1 LLWPPLRNLF
11 IPVFLN
17 CWLAKHSLEN
27 MFNYCHIDMYRGDT
41 STEDSIRSAL
51 LLHQNQQNVCG
62 IQHFQRAGHRHLN
75 LFQSTYYVVVTF
87 STVGYGDFVPDIWP
101 SQLYMVIMICVAL
114 IVLPTQFEQLAFTWM
129 ERQKLGG
136 SYSSHRAQSEKHV
149 VVCST
154 TLHADTIM
162 DFLNE
167 FYAHPLLQDYY
178 VVLLSPMELDTTMR
192 MILQVP
198 IWAQRVI
205 YIQGSCLKDGDLAR
219 ARMNEAEAC
228 FVLAARN
235 YADKTAADEH
245 TILRSWAVK
254 DFAPSV
260 PQYVQIFRPENKL
273 HVKFAEHVVCEDEF
287 KYALLANNCTCPG
300 ASTLVTLLLHTSRGQ
315 EGQTSQEEWHRLYGK
330 CSGNEIYH
338 IVLGDSRFF
347 GEYEGK
353 SFTYASFHS
362 HRKYGVALVGVRPAE
377 LPEFYEDTILL
388 NPGPRHI
395 MKKSDTCYYMSI
407 SKEENSAFILGNQ
420 QNNACP
426 EAGTTT
432 EEKDKDKSSSG
443 IQQQNNKSDGINLK
457 VHVPNSLCPTTSI
470 EPGFGDSRQCLKD
483 SSPAL
488 LAPDVAITGNHLDVP
503 RPGDNPNLLSPEIL
517 NQRRGSRR
525 PSILPVPD
533 MFTSSSLN
541 IATDNQDE
549 GDESDDEMDD
559 DVPWRS
565 PSEKIA
571 CDVTEGQTEECAHS
585 TWRDEYVR

>member
-1 LLWPPLRNLF
+1 
-11 IPVFLN
+11 
-17 CWLAKHSLEN
+17 
-27 MFNYCHIDMYRGDT
+27 
-41 STEDSIRSAL
+41 
-51 LLHQNQQNVCG
+51 
-62 IQHFQRAGHRHLN
+62 
-75 LFQSTYYVVVTF
+75 
-87 STVGYGDFVPDIWP
+87 
-101 SQLYMVIMICVAL
+101 
-114 IVLPTQFEQLAFTWM
+114 M

-167 FYAHPLLQDYY
+167 FYAHPLLQVSLLDSIITPKVLQDYY

-205 YIQGSCLKDGDLAR
+205 YIQGSCLKDVDLAR

-273 HVKFAEHVVCEDEF
+273 HVKFAEHVVCEDEL

-300 ASTLVTLLLHTSRGQ
+300 ASTLVTLLLHTSRGHYHIISTEKGRPPPKSGTDSTAGVQ
-315 EGQTSQEEWHRLYGK
+315 GTRSTTSGWRIRGSLVNMKANRSRTPASILTERAWVWVDGEGQPKTGRLEE
-330 CSGNEIYH
+330 
-338 IVLGDSRFF
+338 DSR
-347 GEYEGK
+347 GGQGSKRTE
-353 SFTYASFHS
+353 
-362 HRKYGVALVGVRPAE
+362 RQ
-377 LPEFYEDTILL
+377 FYEDTILL

-395 MKKSDTCYYMSI
+395 MKRTDTCYYMSI
-407 SKEENSAFILGNQ
+407 TKEENSAFVVANQ
-420 QNNACP
+420 EQIPQAKTEETIETMLSTP
-426 EAGTTT
+426 KTKEVITTT
-432 EEKDKDKSSSG
+432 MMADSVSG
-443 IQQQNNKSDGINLK
+443 S
-457 VHVPNSLCPTTSI
+457 
-470 EPGFGDSRQCLKD
+470 
-483 SSPAL
+483 
-488 LAPDVAITGNHLDVP
+488 TGNHLGVP
-503 RPGDNPNLLSPEIL
+503 KPPETNPNLLSPEIL

-533 MFTSSSLN
+533 MITSSTLN
-541 IATDNQDE
+541 ISATPQDE
-549 GDESDDEMDD
+549 IDESEDEMDD

-571 CDVTEGQTEECAHS
+571 
-585 TWRDEYVR
+585 